1 MPDGNTIRS
10 VAKAMELLQ
19 ILSDSGALTLLE
31 IAERSGFPKSTVFGL
46 LTTMREYNVV
56 AQTDDG
62 KYTLG
67 MRLFEF
73 GCNIGRARDI
83 SKLARPYLELL
94 AARTEAA
101 AVITILDGDSAITLD
116 QVEGNGNLRV
126 VSNVG
131 GRLPLHCSS
140 QGKIFL
146 AAMNRASLLSFL
158 DEHPLTA
165 YTPHTIVTPERLT
178 EELEAVR
185 RQGYAIVDGEYKIG
199 LRSVSAPVRDA
210 DGRVKYAIGLLGMF
224 RNTRS
229 EEFRAA
235 IEEVCSAGR
244 MLTSALCAR

>member
-19 ILSDSGALTLLE
+19 ILSDSGALTLSEL
-31 IAERSGFPKSTVFGL
+31 AERSGFPKSTVFGL

-94 AARTEAA
+94 AARTKAA
-101 AVITILDGDSAITLD
+101 AVLTVLDGDSAITLD

-165 YTPHTIVTPERLT
+165 YTPHTIVEAERLT
-178 EELEAVR
+178 EELETVR

-210 DGRVKYAIGLLGMF
+210 DGSVKYAIGLLGMF